1 MAGEWLKLEACTPEK
16 SEVLAI
22 TARMGWDD
30 ADLTVGKL
38 FRIWRWFDQQT
49 TDGNACGVTTAL
61 LDRIVGVSGFCE
73 AVHSVGWL
81 CINETGISLPNFER
95 HNGNT
100 AKSRALTA
108 KRVANHKANAK
119 GNAQGNAETVSSA
132 LPREE
137 KKREE
142 IPTTHVV
149 GESASQAPKPAKRAT
164 QLPADF
170 YPNETG
176 VTYAEQRRVSMAA
189 ELEKFRN
196 HHAAKGT
203 TFKDWQAAW
212 RTWCDKAVEFGR
224 AGKAT
229 ATQAMSFA
237 ERDEQARRRRWE
249 EMTGRKWPTEGE
261 SFAGETID
269 ATTLEIGH
277 EPADQSN

>member
-119 GNAQGNAETVSSA
+119 GNAQGNADTVSSA

-149 GESASQAPKPAKRAT
+149 GDSSPAAQAPKPVKRAC

-176 VTYAEQRRVSMAA
+176 VSYAEQRRVSLAV
-189 ELEKFRN
+189 ELVSFRN
-196 HHAAKGT
+196 HHQAKGS

-224 AGKAT
+224 AGGPKP
-229 ATQAMSFA
+229 QAMSFA

-249 EMTGRKWPTEGE
+249 EMTGRKWPE
-261 SFAGETID
+261 SYDPTTID
-269 ATTLEIGH
+269 VSTNTLEIG
-277 EPADQSN
+277 Q

>member
-49 TDGNACGVTTAL
+49 TDGNAFGVTTAL
-61 LDRIVGVSGFCE
+61 LDRIVGVTGFCE

-81 CINETGISLPNFER
+81 SITETGISLPNFER

-119 GNAQGNAETVSSA
+119 GNAQGNAETVSDA

-137 KKREE
+137 KKREDTSSLRSE
-142 IPTTHVV
+142 VETASPQRGSRLPTDW
-149 GESASQAPKPAKRAT
+149 ALPDDWAAWAKQTRPD
-164 QLPADF
+164 LN
-170 YPNETG
+170 PNET
-176 VTYAEQRRVSMAA
+176 AQRFADYWHGIA
-189 ELEKFRN
+189 G
-196 HHAAKGT
+196 AKGR
-203 TFKDWQAAW
+203 KADWLATW
-212 RTWCDKAVEFGR
+212 RNWVRNEK
-224 AGKAT
+224 
-229 ATQAMSFA
+229 TQAVRRPQTMSFA
-237 ERDEQARRRRWE
+237 ERDELARRKRWE

-277 EPADQSN
+277 ESADQSN

>member
-61 LDRIVGVSGFCE
+61 LDRIVGVTGFCE

-81 CINETGISLPNFER
+81 CITETGISLPNFDR

-119 GNAQGNAETVSSA
+119 GNAQGNADTVSSA

-137 KKREE
+137 KKREDTSSLRSE
-142 IPTTHVV
+142 VETASPQRGSRLPTDW
-149 GESASQAPKPAKRAT
+149 ALPDDWAAWAKQTRPD
-164 QLPADF
+164 LN
-170 YPNETG
+170 PNET
-176 VTYAEQRRVSMAA
+176 AQRFADYWHGIAGAKGRKADWLATWRNWVRN
-189 ELEKFRN
+189 EKTQAVRHPQARTESFYERDQRLKAQAVAN
-196 HHAAKGT
+196 FAPGIAAKSP
-203 TFKDWQAAW
+203 
-212 RTWCDKAVEFGR
+212 
-224 AGKAT
+224 AGFDFIEGGVNDVT
-229 ATQAMSFA
+229 AI
-237 ERDEQARRRRWE
+237 
-249 EMTGRKWPTEGE
+249 E
-261 SFAGETID
+261 S
-269 ATTLEIGH
+269 
-277 EPADQSN
+277 N

>member
-61 LDRIVGVSGFCE
+61 LDRIVGVTGFCE

-81 CINETGISLPNFER
+81 SITETGISLPNFER

-119 GNAQGNAETVSSA
+119 GNAQGNADTVSDA

-142 IPTTHVV
+142 IPTTDVV
-149 GESASQAPKPAKRAT
+149 GESAPKPR
-164 QLPADF
+164 PARKCPESF
-170 YPNETG
+170 E
-176 VTYAEQRRVSMAA
+176 VTPAMQEWSITNTPLVNLDQ
-189 ELEKFRN
+189 
-196 HHAAKGT
+196 
-203 TFKDWQAAW
+203 
-212 RTWCDKAVEFGR
+212 
-224 AGKAT
+224 AT
-229 ATQAMSFA
+229 ATF
-237 ERDEQARRRRWE
+237 RDHTFKTAITDWPGAWRNWMRREQQYTNDRQRPGARPAVNRQEALEQRNRAVGDEWLRQQE
-249 EMTGRKWPTEGE
+249 ALD
-261 SFAGETID
+261 AG
-269 ATTLEIGH
+269 
-277 EPADQSN
+277 Q

>member
-49 TDGNACGVTTAL
+49 TDGNAWGVTTAL

-119 GNAQGNAETVSSA
+119 GNAQGNADTVSSA

-142 IPTTHVV
+142 IPTTNVV
-149 GESASQAPKPAKRAT
+149 GESAPKPR
-164 QLPADF
+164 PARKCPESF
-170 YPNETG
+170 E
-176 VTYAEQRRVSMAA
+176 VTPAMQDWAA
-189 ELEKFRN
+189 INAPLVN
-196 HHAAKGT
+196 V
-203 TFKDWQAAW
+203 DQ
-212 RTWCDKAVEFGR
+212 
-224 AGKAT
+224 AT
-229 ATQAMSFA
+229 ATFRDHTFKTAMTDWAGAWRNWLRKDQQFTADRQRPGARAVVNRQEAVEQRNQAAVDAWLAA
-237 ERDEQARRRRWE
+237 EGA
-249 EMTGRKWPTEGE
+249 TE
-261 SFAGETID
+261 
-269 ATTLEIGH
+269 
-277 EPADQSN
+277 

>member
-61 LDRIVGVSGFCE
+61 LDRIVGVTGFCE

-81 CINETGISLPNFER
+81 CITETGISLPNFDR

-142 IPTTHVV
+142 IPTTNVV
-149 GESASQAPKPAKRAT
+149 GESAPKSRPARKCPEAFEVTPAMQDWAVINAPMVNLDQTTAT
-164 QLPADF
+164 FRDHTFKTAITDWAGAWRNWMRREQKYTTDRQRPGAR
-170 YPNETG
+170 PVGNRQE
-176 VTYAEQRRVSMAA
+176 AIEQR
-189 ELEKFRN
+189 N
-196 HHAAKGT
+196 
-203 TFKDWQAAW
+203 QAAVNEW
-212 RTWCDKAVEFGR
+212 LAN
-224 AGKAT
+224 
-229 ATQAMSFA
+229 
-237 ERDEQARRRRWE
+237 
-249 EMTGRKWPTEGE
+249 EGE
-261 SFAGETID
+261 TNAAI
-269 ATTLEIGH
+269 
-277 EPADQSN
+277 

>member
-108 KRVANHKANAK
+108 KRVANHKANTK
-119 GNAQGNAETVSSA
+119 GNAQGNADTVSGA

-137 KKREE
+137 KRREDTSSLRSE
-142 IPTTHVV
+142 VEPASPQRGSRLPTDW
-149 GESASQAPKPAKRAT
+149 
-164 QLPADF
+164 QLPDDWAAWAKQTRPELN
-170 YPNETG
+170 PNETAQRFADYWHG
-176 VTYAEQRRVSMAA
+176 VAG
-189 ELEKFRN
+189 
-196 HHAAKGT
+196 AKGR
-203 TFKDWQAAW
+203 KADWLATWRNWVRNEKAPITRHPQA
-212 RTWCDKAVEFGR
+212 G
-224 AGKAT
+224 
-229 ATQAMSFA
+229 
-237 ERDEQARRRRWE
+237 
-249 EMTGRKWPTEGE
+249 GE
-261 SFAGETID
+261 SFYQRDQRLKAQEVAKFAPGIAAKAPAGFDFIEGGLNDVTAI
-269 ATTLEIGH
+269 E
-277 EPADQSN
+277 SN

>member
-61 LDRIVGVSGFCE
+61 LDRIVGVTGFCE

-81 CINETGISLPNFER
+81 CITETGISLPNFER

-119 GNAQGNAETVSSA
+119 GNAQGNGETVSDA

-142 IPTTHVV
+142 IPTTDVV
-149 GESASQAPKPAKRAT
+149 GESAPKPRPARKCPDSFFVNGPMREWAAT
-164 QLPADF
+164 NAPLVD
-170 YPNETG
+170 
-176 VTYAEQRRVSMAA
+176 
-189 ELEKFRN
+189 LE
-196 HHAAKGT
+196 A
-203 TFKDWQAAW
+203 
-212 RTWCDKAVEFGR
+212 
-224 AGKAT
+224 AT
-229 ATQAMSFA
+229 ATFRDHTFKTAMTDWAGAWRNWMRREQQYTTDRQRPGARPVVNRQEAIEQRNQAA
-237 ERDEQARRRRWE
+237 VNEWLAN
-249 EMTGRKWPTEGE
+249 EGE
-261 SFAGETID
+261 TNAAI
-269 ATTLEIGH
+269 
-277 EPADQSN
+277 